1 MLYETLTLWEK
12 HPEATLTT
20 YVCDNPPQLKMPPRP
35 AMIVCSGGG
44 YHDLAAR
51 ESETIVRT
59 FLGAGMNVYLLRYSV
74 EENARD
80 YAPLIEAAMAIRYV
94 RENAVAHNT
103 DPHRVFICGFS
114 AGGHLAASSGILWNI
129 PEVRDAL
136 EISTGKY
143 PEGINRPDG
152 MILAYAV
159 ITSGKYT
166 HKGTFCKLCG
176 SKEPT
181 EEEMKR
187 FSLELH
193 VDETS
198 TPAFIWHTV
207 TDICVPVQNS
217 LLLVNALLEH
227 GVSLEAHIFPE
238 GVHGLA
244 LANKETWT
252 GQEHLNMPHVQCW
265 VDLAIRWT
273 QDQF

>member
-1 MLYETLTLWEK
+1 
-12 HPEATLTT
+12 
-20 YVCDNPPQLKMPPRP
+20 
-35 AMIVCSGGG
+35 
-44 YHDLAAR
+44 
-51 ESETIVRT
+51 
-59 FLGAGMNVYLLRYSV
+59 
-74 EENARD
+74 
-80 YAPLIEAAMAIRYV
+80 
-94 RENAVAHNT
+94 
-103 DPHRVFICGFS
+103 
-114 AGGHLAASSGILWNI
+114 
-129 PEVRDAL
+129 
-136 EISTGKY
+136 
-143 PEGINRPDG
+143 

-207 TDICVPVQNS
+207 TDTCVPVQNS

>member
-1 MLYETLTLWEK
+1 MYFGVRFLRISLIF
-12 HPEATLTT
+12 
-20 YVCDNPPQLKMPPRP
+20 V
-35 AMIVCSGGG
+35 
-44 YHDLAAR
+44 
-51 ESETIVRT
+51 ETINKKNKFMRK
-59 FLGAGMNVYLLRYSV
+59 LLFT
-74 EENARD
+74 
-80 YAPLIEAAMAIRYV
+80 I
-94 RENAVAHNT
+94 
-103 DPHRVFICGFS
+103 
-114 AGGHLAASSGILWNI
+114 AASLLLVTVYAQNMKAVKLNTPDKARGTSVMKALSDRHSDREFAVKELSLQDLSHLLWAAN
-129 PEVRDAL
+129 
-136 EISTGKY
+136 
-143 PEGINRPDG
+143 GINRPDG
-152 MILAYAV
+152 MILAYAL
-159 ITSGKYT
+159 ITSGKYA
-166 HKGTFCKLCG
+166 HKGSFYKLCG
-176 SKEPT
+176 SKEAT

-207 TDICVPVQNS
+207 TDTCVPVQNS